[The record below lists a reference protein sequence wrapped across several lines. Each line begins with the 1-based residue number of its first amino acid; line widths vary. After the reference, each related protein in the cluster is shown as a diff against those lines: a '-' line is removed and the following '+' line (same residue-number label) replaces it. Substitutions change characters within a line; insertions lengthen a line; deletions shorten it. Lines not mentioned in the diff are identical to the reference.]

1 MGLSTEYRLK
11 QSNSNITIDVI
22 PLDNNRN
29 RVFGLHKHFDIDEYI
44 VSDERLEAIKRTFRL
59 ERADQTSIFD
69 YMKE

>member
-29 RVFGLHKHFDIDEYI
+29 RVFGLHKYFGIDEYI
-44 VSDERLEAIKRTFRL
+44 ISNERLEEIKRTYRL

-69 YMKE
+69 YL

>member
-29 RVFGLHKHFDIDEYI
+29 RVFGLYMNFDIDEYI
-44 VSDERLEAIKRTFRL
+44 ISDERLEEIKRTYRL

-69 YMKE
+69 YM

>member
-29 RVFGLHKHFDIDEYI
+29 RVFGLHKHFGIDEYI
-44 VSDERLEAIKRTFRL
+44 ISDEKLEEIKRTYKL

-69 YMKE
+69 YM

>member
-11 QSNSNITIDVI
+11 QSNSNVTIDVI

-59 ERADQTSIFD
+59 ERANQTSIFD
-69 YMKE
+69 YM

>member
-29 RVFGLHKHFDIDEYI
+29 RVFGLHKHFGLDEYI
-44 VSDERLEAIKRTFRL
+44 VSDERFKEIKHKYRL

-69 YMKE
+69 YM

>member
-29 RVFGLHKHFDIDEYI
+29 RVFGLHKHFVLDEYI
-44 VSDERLEAIKRTFRL
+44 VSDERLKEIKHKYRL

-69 YMKE
+69 YM

>member
-29 RVFGLHKHFDIDEYI
+29 RVFGLNKYYGLDEYI
-44 VSDERLEAIKRTFRL
+44 VSDERLEEIKHTYRL
-59 ERADQTSIFD
+59 ERADQTLSLIHI
-69 YMKE
+69 

>member
-29 RVFGLHKHFDIDEYI
+29 RVFGLRKHFGIDEYI
-44 VSDERLEAIKRTFRL
+44 INDERLEEIKRTYQL

-69 YMKE
+69 YL

>member
-29 RVFGLHKHFDIDEYI
+29 RVFGLHKHFGLDEYI
-44 VSDERLEAIKRTFRL
+44 VSDERLKEIKHKYRL

-69 YMKE
+69 YM

>member
-29 RVFGLHKHFDIDEYI
+29 RVFGLHNHFGIDEYI
-44 VSDERLEAIKRTFRL
+44 ISDERLEEIKCTYRL

-69 YMKE
+69 YM

>member
-29 RVFGLHKHFDIDEYI
+29 RVFGLNKHFDIDEYI
-44 VSDERLEAIKRTFRL
+44 ISDERLEEINRTYRL

-69 YMKE
+69 YM

>member
-11 QSNSNITIDVI
+11 QGDSNITIDVI

-29 RVFGLHKHFDIDEYI
+29 RVFGLHYHFGIDEYI
-44 VSDERLEAIKRTFRL
+44 ISDERLEEIKHTYKL

-69 YMKE
+69 YM

>member
-11 QSNSNITIDVI
+11 QSNGNVTIDVI

-44 VSDERLEAIKRTFRL
+44 VSDERLETIKRTFRL

-69 YMKE
+69 YM